1 MIEWD
6 EPQEQEEQVSQ
17 QEERPTIKTQCQLLS
32 ISRSTA
38 YYRPSGP
45 RSDDIRIKNLID
57 RIYTA
62 EPTYGARRISNTLRT
77 KHGVDIG
84 RKKVR
89 TYMREMG
96 IDAICPGPNLSKR
109 CKQHHTYPYLLRKVP
124 VLHNNHVWGID
135 LSYIGTETGFMYL
148 AVIID
153 WYSRFV
159 VGWSLSNTMHVSF
172 VKEAVE
178 KAFKEHGTPL
188 IMNSDQGSHF
198 TCPAYIDLL
207 KSKETIKISM
217 NGKGRA
223 TDNAITERFFRN
235 LKQEELYREEIHN
248 GKDAYRLIE
257 NYIRKYN
264 WERGHQSLNYSTPA
278 QIYMSSETVQ
288 KAI

>member
-1 MIEWD
+1 MIEWG
-6 EPQEQEEQVSQ
+6 EPDKKEEKV
-17 QEERPTIKTQCQLLS
+17 PIKKQCELLS

-38 YYRPSGP
+38 YYTPLGPS
-45 RSDDIRIKNLID
+45 DEEIRIKNLID

-62 EPTYGARRISNTLRT
+62 EPTYGARRISNTLRIKYGMNT
-77 KHGVDIG
+77 G

-124 VLHNNHVWGID
+124 ITHNNHVWGID

-148 AVIID
+148 VIIID

-159 VGWSLSNTMHVSF
+159 VGWGLSNTMHVDF
-172 VKEAVE
+172 VKTAVE
-178 KAFKEHGTPL
+178 KAFKEHGTPE

-198 TCPAYIDLL
+198 TCSAYIDLL
-207 KSKETIKISM
+207 KSKESIKISM

-248 GKDAYRLIE
+248 GRDAQRLIE
-257 NYIRKYN
+257 
-264 WERGHQSLNYSTPA
+264 L
-278 QIYMSSETVQ
+278 
-288 KAI
+288 